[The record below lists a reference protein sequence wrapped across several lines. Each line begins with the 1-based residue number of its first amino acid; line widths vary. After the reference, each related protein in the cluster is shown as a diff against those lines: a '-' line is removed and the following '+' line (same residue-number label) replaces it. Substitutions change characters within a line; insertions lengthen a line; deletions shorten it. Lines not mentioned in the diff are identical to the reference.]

1 MDHKAFNDSNNDR
14 TYTFS
19 LLYIGLILIGFISLY
34 FIYQQGIT
42 HAISSWDTP
51 EYSHAYLI
59 PLISA
64 FIIWQKYAAISR
76 VEMLGSWIGTAVVTL
91 GIIFWYLGELSTLYI
106 IIKYAFLIALF
117 GLVLSFS
124 GLRNIHYFSFAV
136 LLLFFTIPLPSFIYN
151 NLSSY
156 LQLISS
162 KLGVEVIRLFGI
174 SVFLEGN
181 VIDLGNYKLQVVEAC
196 NGLRYL
202 FPLITLGVIVAYFYQ
217 DKFWK
222 KCLIVISTLP
232 ITILMNSIRIGV
244 IGVLVEYWGIEMAE
258 GFLHDF
264 EGWVIFMICFGILLA
279 EMWLL
284 TKLTSD
290 RKFSDVLNIEIPS
303 KLIQS
308 GETSTSRKIPI
319 PFITSIILLSVTAAS
334 YSLLPERSEEIPDRS
349 QFLSF
354 PYKIDEWS
362 SNRKQLEK
370 KYINALKFE
379 DYLLANYSNQN
390 ATLEL
395 YIAYYE
401 SQRKGESAHSPRSC
415 LPGSGWRITDRSTVK
430 IPYQAKNHENDFI
443 NVSRMLVQKG
453 NSKYLMYY
461 WFKQRHR
468 HITNEYLVKW
478 YLFWDGMM
486 KNRTDGALIRVMYP
500 LPTDIDVHDGDET
513 IQSFISATLP
523 NLPEYVPD

>member
-1 MDHKAFNDSNNDR
+1 MNVDNLNNSDKIVFWK
-14 TYTFS
+14 FS
-19 LLYIGLILIGFISLY
+19 YLYLGLILIGFIALY
-34 FIYQQGIT
+34 LLYEQGIA
-42 HAISSWDTP
+42 HAIKSWDTP

-64 FIIWQKYAAISR
+64 FIIWQKYSEIIKTT
-76 VEMLGSWIGTAVVTL
+76 LDGSWL
-91 GIIFWYLGELSTLYI
+91 GASLVLVGIFLWYLGELSTLYI
-106 IIKYAFLIALF
+106 IIKYAFLVALF
-117 GLVLSFS
+117 GLVLSFA
-124 GLRNIHYFSFAV
+124 GIRKIHLFSFAV
-136 LLLFFTIPLPSFIYN
+136 LLLFFTIPLPNFIYN

-162 KLGVEVIRLFGI
+162 KIGVEVIRLFGI

-222 KCLIVISTLP
+222 KIFIVASTVP
-232 ITILMNSIRIGV
+232 ITIIMNSIRIGI

-284 TKLTSD
+284 TKLTSN
-290 RKFSDVLNIEIPS
+290 RKFSEVLSIDVPVKIT
-303 KLIQS
+303 QS
-308 GETSTSRKIPI
+308 SSNFSQRKIPLQFTI
-319 PFITSIILLSVTAAS
+319 SVALLFTAA
-334 YSLLPERSEEIPDRS
+334 LLHMVLPERSEIFPDRKNFS
-349 QFLSF
+349 QFPF
-354 PYKIDEWS
+354 EIS
-362 SNRKQLEK
+362 SWTSSRKTMEK
-370 KYINALKFE
+370 KFINALKFE
-379 DYLLANYSNQN
+379 DYLLSNYTNDESS
-390 ATLEL
+390 LEL

-415 LPGSGWRITDRSTVK
+415 LPGAGWRIEDRN
-430 IPYQAKNHENDFI
+430 IIELPFDDKNGESKSIRI
-443 NVSRMLVQKG
+443 NRMLVQRAD
-453 NSKYLMYY
+453 NKYLMYY

-468 HITNEYLVKW
+468 NISNEYLVKW
-478 YLFWDGMM
+478 YLFWDGMT
-486 KNRTDGALIRVMYP
+486 KNRTDGALIRILYP
-500 LPTDIDVHDGDET
+500 LPTNIDVNDGDET
-513 IQSFISATLP
+513 IQSFISAALP